1 MNLQQRIEL
10 FTALGTY
17 LKKEPESW
25 LNAKAR
31 ASAANP
37 WFTPEFIDLS
47 IKNIIEQYLRE
58 DKLKAWAGAYGTME
72 PAQPRLVGVV
82 MAGNIPL
89 VGFHD
94 LLSVIISGHRLMIK
108 PSSRD
113 EVLMRFIVET
123 LHTMSPSL
131 EKDVQISDTLK
142 GCDAYIATGS
152 NQSARYFDYYFARFP
167 HIIRSNK
174 TSVAILTG
182 NETEK
187 ELDLLADDV
196 HLFFG
201 LGCRNVTKIYVP
213 PAYDFIPLL
222 RAFDAYA
229 GLKDMH
235 KYANNFDYQLSL
247 ILLNKQAYMTNGS
260 TLLIEHPALFSA
272 IGVLHY
278 EHYTNRTEL
287 LQGLQQNESVQC
299 IVGEGHIPF
308 GEAQKPGLTNYADGV
323 DTMQFLA
330 GLS

>member
-10 FTALGTY
+10 FTALGSY
-17 LKKEPESW
+17 LKKEPGSW
-25 LNAKAR
+25 LEARAR
-31 ASAANP
+31 ASAVNP
-37 WFTPEFIDLS
+37 WFTPEFIDLALQ
-47 IKNIIEQYLRE
+47 NIIEQYLRE
-58 DKLKAWAGAYGTME
+58 DKLQAWAAAYGPME
-72 PAQPRLVGVV
+72 PAEPRQVGVV
-82 MAGNIPL
+82 MAGNIPM

-94 LLSVIISGHRLMIK
+94 LLSVLVSGHRILIK
-108 PSSRD
+108 PSSKD

-123 LHTMSPSL
+123 LLAMSPNLGNSL
-131 EKDVQISDTLK
+131 QISETLK

-187 ELDLLADDV
+187 ELELLADDV

-213 PAYDFIPLL
+213 QAYDFIPLL
-222 RAFDAYA
+222 QAFDKYA
-229 GLKDMH
+229 WLKDNH
-235 KYANNFDYQLSL
+235 KYANNYDYQLSL
-247 ILLNKQAYMTNGS
+247 MLLNKQAYMTNGT
-260 TLLIEHPALFSA
+260 TLLMENPALFSA

-278 EHYTNRTEL
+278 EHYTN
-287 LQGLQQNESVQC
+287 QAGIYADLQQNESVQC
-299 IVGEGHIPF
+299 IVGEGSIPF
-308 GEAQKPGLTNYADGV
+308 GEAQKPSLLNYADGV